1 MIRPLN
7 NYVLL
12 QPIKEKQETD
22 FGLILSSDEK
32 TKKEFGI
39 VISVGDGIVDIAPN
53 QKVFF
58 DKWSSE
64 EVEMGGEKY
73 LLVSADKILA
83 IIED

>member
-12 QPIKEKQETD
+12 QPIKEEEKTES
-22 FGLILSSDEK
+22 GILLPNADK

-39 VISVGDGIVDIAPN
+39 VKSVGEGIVDIAPN

-64 EVEMGGEKY
+64 EVEMEGEKY
-73 LLVSADKILA
+73 LLVSSDKILA